1 MRTRGTVKWF
11 NEEKGYGFITG
22 EDGVDAFVH
31 LHALPDDAD
40 AGDMTEG
47 RNVEF
52 ETEQGPKGLRAKG
65 VKLLAMLLLCG
76 LMAMAV
82 GCSDLQ
88 ARGAMAIAIDTNAQ
102 EAAELKPQAVAGT
115 LTLDTCLVKI
125 AENAHIFNQYDAAK
139 TLNWFEYAFGDKL
152 IWVNPT
158 YSELLGQTAAAADL
172 ADSQATTKPAN
183 WCNATVAAECNILIR
198 IKQARDGVKE

>member
-1 MRTRGTVKWF
+1 
-11 NEEKGYGFITG
+11 
-22 EDGVDAFVH
+22 
-31 LHALPDDAD
+31 
-40 AGDMTEG
+40 
-47 RNVEF
+47 
-52 ETEQGPKGLRAKG
+52 
-65 VKLLAMLLLCG
+65 
-76 LMAMAV
+76 
-82 GCSDLQ
+82 
-88 ARGAMAIAIDTNAQ
+88 MAIAIDTNAQ